1 MRRGAVSML
10 GVHAAPAAA
19 AGAAATTDR
28 AFRQIS
34 GGAVARGS
42 RLLVVSEQPDP
53 MSMRASDAD
62 RERVAQVLHKAMSE
76 GRLTV
81 SELDER
87 LAGLYQAKTFGEL
100 VPFTRDLPDVQ
111 TPMPAVPA
119 VPVAGQYAP
128 AVGGTVTSSYSV
140 AIMSQSVRSGQWVV
154 PASYTATAFWGEVKL
169 DLRDASFESA
179 ECTITATAVMAGIK
193 IIVPPELTV
202 RVDGIGIMG
211 EFERR
216 ADGPGAPGS
225 PVLRVTGLA
234 LMGAVEIRRKP
245 RKSDPRQLPQ

>member
-1 MRRGAVSML
+1 ML

-19 AGAAATTDR
+19 AGAAATTEQR
-28 AFRQIS
+28 AFRQIP

-42 RLLVVSEQPDP
+42 RLLLVSEQPDP

-87 LAGLYQAKTFGEL
+87 LAGLYQTKTFGDL
-100 VPFTRDLPDVQ
+100 VPFTRDLPDVH

-119 VPVAGQYAP
+119 VAQPSQFAP
-128 AVGGTVTSSYSV
+128 AVGGTVTSSTSV

-154 PASYTATAFWGEVKL
+154 PASYTAAAFWGEVKL
-169 DLRDASFESA
+169 DLREASFESG
-179 ECTITATAVMAGIK
+179 ECTITATAIMAGIK

-202 RVDGIGIMG
+202 RIDGFGFMG
-211 EFERR
+211 EFERA
-216 ADGPGAPGS
+216 ADGPGMPGS
-225 PVLRVTGLA
+225 PVLRITGLA
-234 LMGAVEIRRKP
+234 LMGAVEVRRKP
-245 RKSDPRQLPQ
+245 RKSDRRQLPG

>member
-1 MRRGAVSML
+1 M
-10 GVHAAPAAA
+10 
-19 AGAAATTDR
+19 
-28 AFRQIS
+28 
-34 GGAVARGS
+34 
-42 RLLVVSEQPDP
+42 SEQPDP

-111 TPMPAVPA
+111 TPMPAPVPA
-119 VPVAGQYAP
+119 VAQPSQFAP
-128 AVGGTVTSSYSV
+128 AVGGMVTSSNSV

-154 PASYTATAFWGEVKL
+154 PASYAASAFWGEVRL
-169 DLRDASFESA
+169 DLREASFESA
-179 ECTITATAVMAGIK
+179 ECTITATAIMAGVK

-202 RVDGIGIMG
+202 RIDGVGIMG
-211 EFERR
+211 EFQRG
-216 ADGPGAPGS
+216 ADGPGVPGS
-225 PVLRVTGLA
+225 PVLRITGLA
-234 LMGAVEIRRKP
+234 LMGAVEVRRKP
-245 RKSDPRQLPQ
+245 RKSDRRQIPG